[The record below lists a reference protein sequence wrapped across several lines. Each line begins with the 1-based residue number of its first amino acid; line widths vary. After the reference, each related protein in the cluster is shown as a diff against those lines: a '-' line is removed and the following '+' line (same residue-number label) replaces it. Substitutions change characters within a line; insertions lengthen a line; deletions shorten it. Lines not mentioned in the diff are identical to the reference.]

1 MATLADV
8 AAQAGV
14 SPSAVSR
21 YLNGRV
27 DLPLATALRIDAA
40 VARLNYRPN
49 ALARRL
55 STGRT
60 DVIGLV
66 TPNIGNHFFGA
77 MAAAVESEARRSGY
91 SLTLTATGG
100 DFQNE
105 LEALRAIRDRFVD
118 GVIISILSPDRSGRL
133 ARSVSET
140 GCVVLVDEDVPGVK
154 APRILYQNELG
165 GYLATSYL
173 LGAGHRRIAF
183 VGGAPG
189 LSTTEERLAGY
200 RRAMAEAGAPI
211 DDGMVRCGGYDI
223 DDGMDHGLALLR
235 KYRPPTAVFAGSD
248 YLAFGVIKAARLA
261 GSVVPTDLSVMGFGD
276 YPFAQYVVPALT
288 SVRIPVAD
296 AGQTAVRSLLAALRK
311 EPVPTIERLPVELV
325 SRASVAAPGDWE
337 I

>member
-40 VARLNYRPN
+40 VERLNYRPN

-66 TPNIGNHFFGA
+66 TPDIGGHFFGA
-77 MAAAVESEARRSGY
+77 MAAAVESEARRNGY
-91 SLTLTATGG
+91 SINLTATGG
-100 DFQNE
+100 DFRNE
-105 LEALRAIRDRFVD
+105 VEALRAVRDRHVD
-118 GVIISILSPDRSGRL
+118 GVIISIQSPDQGGRL
-133 ARSVSET
+133 ARSVSDT
-140 GCVVLVDEDVPGVK
+140 GSVVLVDEDVPGVK
-154 APRILYQNELG
+154 APRILYQNEIG
-165 GYLATSYL
+165 GFLATHYL

-183 VGGAPG
+183 IGGAPG

-200 RRAMAEAGAPI
+200 RRAMAEAGVPI
-211 DDGMVRCGGYDI
+211 DDALVRCGGHGI
-223 DDGMDHGLALLR
+223 DDGVEHGLALLR
-235 KYRPPTAVFAGSD
+235 QHRPPTAIFAASD
-248 YLAFGVIKAARLA
+248 FLAFGALKAARLT
-261 GSVVPTDLSVMGFGD
+261 GSVVPTDLSVVGFGD
-276 YPFAQYVVPALT
+276 YPFAAYLAPALT
-288 SVRIPVAD
+288 TVRIPVAD
-296 AGQTAVRSLLAALRK
+296 VGQMAVRNLLAVLRK
-311 EPVPTIERLPVELV
+311 EPVPPIVRLPVELI
-325 SRASVAAPGDWE
+325 SRASVASARDWM